1 MGLSF
6 GSIDMKLKTLLLT
19 LLVSLFLTSCG
30 GGGGSSNT
38 APIIENIASQSVD
51 EDNSKTVAIAAT
63 DTDNDSLTYSA
74 TSSASE
80 VGVGVSG
87 NVITLTPVLNWNGTS
102 TITAK
107 VNDGT
112 TEATKTFTLTVN
124 AVNDSPV
131 LNAVSNQTAT
141 EDGADTVVGLVGSD
155 VDGNSLTYSATSS
168 EANVAVS
175 ITGNTV
181 TLNPALNWNGISTIT
196 AKVNDGAVDSTTQTF
211 TLTVSAVND
220 SPVVSTSIP
229 DSSASLGSVF
239 SLDTSNYITD
249 PDIGDS
255 LGFVALLS
263 DNSSLPN
270 WLSIN
275 QTSGVLSGS
284 PVSSAASISV
294 KVTAT
299 DTSNA
304 SIADTFLLTVPTTVV
319 WNYGGWNDLI
329 WGIESSADDS
339 VWGND
344 NWNSKNWQ

>member
-1 MGLSF
+1 
-6 GSIDMKLKTLLLT
+6 MKLKILLT
-19 LLVSLFLTSCG
+19 LLLSLSLTGCG

-38 APIIENIASQSVD
+38 APILENIASQSVD

-63 DTDNDSLTYSA
+63 DADNDSLTYSA

-112 TEATKTFTLTVN
+112 
-124 AVNDSPV
+124 
-131 LNAVSNQTAT
+131 
-141 EDGADTVVGLVGSD
+141 
-155 VDGNSLTYSATSS
+155 
-168 EANVAVS
+168 
-175 ITGNTV
+175 
-181 TLNPALNWNGISTIT
+181 
-196 AKVNDGAVDSTTQTF
+196 VDSTTQIF
-211 TLTVSAVND
+211 TLTVSAIND
-220 SPVVSTSIP
+220 SPEVSTSIP
-229 DSSASLGSVF
+229 DSSASLGSTF

-249 PDIGDS
+249 PDTGDS
-255 LGFVALLS
+255 LNFIALLS

-344 NWNSKNWQ
+344 NWNSKKWQ